1 MMSAALALPASRA
14 AANPF
19 AAEPRFA
26 AAGIL
31 LALSLAVTLPA
42 ASLDPRLFQDESI
55 WLKPIKFQIAL
66 ALYLLTLAFFARWL
80 PEGMTDRRRWRVYA
94 ALVALAAVAEMLWI
108 GGAAMAGTASHFNTE
123 IPLMTALYAV
133 MGVIAVFMTSASL
146 VMGVAIWR
154 NPASGLAPALRL
166 AIGLGLVLTFALT
179 LPIAGTLSSNDGHF
193 VGTPLTGA
201 SVPIFGWSREV
212 GDLRSAHFL
221 ATHAMHFL
229 PLAGLLAVALLP
241 ERAAVRATWAAA
253 VVFVAVTLGA
263 FALALAGLP
272 LVPLA

>member
-1 MMSAALALPASRA
+1 MSAVLALPAPRA
-14 AANPF
+14 ATNPF

-42 ASLDPRLFQDESI
+42 AALDPRLFQDESI
-55 WLKPIKFQIAL
+55 WTKPIKFQIAL

-80 PEGMTDRRRWRVYA
+80 PEATTGRRRWRLYA
-94 ALVALAAVAEMLWI
+94 ALVALAAVAEMVWI

-133 MGVIAVFMTSASL
+133 MGVIAVFMTSATL
-146 VMGVAIWR
+146 IMGIAIWR
-154 NPASGLAPALRL
+154 NPATGLAPALRL
-166 AIGLGLVLTFALT
+166 AIALGLVLTFALT
-179 LPIAGTLSSNDGHF
+179 LPIAGTLSQGDGHF

-201 SVPIFGWSREV
+201 SVPLFGWSREV

-241 ERAAVRATWAAA
+241 ERAATRAVWAAA
-253 VVFVAVTLGA
+253 ALLLAATLAA

-272 LVPLA
+272 LIPIA